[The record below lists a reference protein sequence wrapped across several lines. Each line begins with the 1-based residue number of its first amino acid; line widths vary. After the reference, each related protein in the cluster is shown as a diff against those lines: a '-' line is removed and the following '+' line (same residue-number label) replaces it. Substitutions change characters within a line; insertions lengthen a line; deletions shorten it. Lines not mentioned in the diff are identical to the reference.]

1 MGKRSN
7 IKKNLTLVKQII
19 SYFLFIIFF
28 SFSSVK
34 AEVVKKLN
42 ISGNKRI
49 STETIKIY
57 GEIQLNKN
65 YNEQNIND
73 ILNNLYSTEFFEDIQ
88 IKIENNT
95 LLIKIK
101 EYPTINQLILIGEQS
116 KKIKDQI
123 KKIIFSKK
131 NKSFI
136 KSKLSKDIDLI
147 KKLYSSLGYNNSEAI
162 PKTKDIGD
170 NNIDLIVLYKY
181 NSLFSDIKFI
191 TTIISIN
198 NVDF

>member
-49 STETIKIY
+49 SAETIKIY

-65 YNEQNIND
+65 
-73 ILNNLYSTEFFEDIQ
+73 
-88 IKIENNT
+88 
-95 LLIKIK
+95 
-101 EYPTINQLILIGEQS
+101 
-116 KKIKDQI
+116 
-123 KKIIFSKK
+123 
-131 NKSFI
+131 
-136 KSKLSKDIDLI
+136 
-147 KKLYSSLGYNNSEAI
+147 
-162 PKTKDIGD
+162 
-170 NNIDLIVLYKY
+170 
-181 NSLFSDIKFI
+181 
-191 TTIISIN
+191 
-198 NVDF
+198 